1 MNVLLDSAARPV
13 IGHRGNRAYAPENTI
28 ESFAQAIT
36 LGADAIEFDVRLSAD
51 GIPVVHHDPTLTRTT
66 DGIGEIARTDFVK
79 LKDLDAGA
87 NFTRDGGKTYP
98 YRGAGHR
105 IPTFED
111 VIEAFPS
118 TPFLI
123 EIKDALAAPAVREII
138 EKHKAEWR
146 CLIDSYDE
154 LAVRRFED
162 SSIAHGAS
170 KSGVATLMKQVLLGL
185 QIDRMPYD
193 ALCVPLSY
201 HRLPL
206 PVRRFAK
213 AAREHGRQVHVWTVN
228 DPAVALSLW
237 KDGINGIISDDP
249 GLMLKAREGLTVS
262 FSSSVSFSS
271 PWAEY
276 SPPPQA
282 PPTTT

>member
-1 MNVLLDSAARPV
+1 MNILLDSLARPV

-28 ESFAQAIT
+28 ESFAQAVA
-36 LGADAIEFDVRLSAD
+36 LGADAIEFDIRLSAD
-51 GIPVVHHDPTLTRTT
+51 GIPVVHHDPALTRTT

-79 LKDLDAGA
+79 LKDLDAGH

-105 IPTFED
+105 IPTFEE

-118 TPFLI
+118 TPLLI
-123 EIKDALAAPAVREII
+123 EIKDPLAAPLVRELI

-146 CLIDSYDE
+146 CLVDSMSD
-154 LAVRRFED
+154 LAVRRFQD
-162 SSIAHGAS
+162 SSIAWGAAR
-170 KSGVATLMKQVLLGL
+170 GDAVTLMKQVMLGRRVE
-185 QIDRMPYD
+185 RMPYN

-201 HRLPL
+201 KGLPL

-213 AAREHGRQVHVWTVN
+213 AARRLGKQVHVWTVN

-249 GLMLKAREGLTVS
+249 GLMLKTRATLPRTELLRG
-262 FSSSVSFSS
+262 
-271 PWAEY
+271 
-276 SPPPQA
+276 
-282 PPTTT
+282 

>member
-1 MNVLLDSAARPV
+1 MNILIDPAARPV

-28 ESFAQAIT
+28 VSFAQAVA

-66 DGIGEIARTDFVK
+66 DGIGEIARTNFVK

-105 IPTFED
+105 IPTLEE

-118 TPFLI
+118 IPFLI
-123 EIKDALAAPAVREII
+123 EIKDPLAAPLVREII

-146 CLIDSYDE
+146 CLVDSMND

-162 SSIAHGAS
+162 SSIAWGAAQS
-170 KSGVATLMKQVLLGL
+170 DVASLTKQVLL
-185 QIDRMPYD
+185 RRNVKSMPYN

-201 HRLPL
+201 NGIPL

-213 AAREHGRQVHVWTVN
+213 AARQLGRQIHIWTVN

-249 GLMLKAREGLTVS
+249 ALMLKTRNSLPSTELL
-262 FSSSVSFSS
+262 S
-271 PWAEY
+271 PAV
-276 SPPPQA
+276 
-282 PPTTT
+282 